1 MSKRVP
7 QLRKK
12 SPEERDH
19 DLDSLAV
26 ALNWDELAD
35 PGDADYLKAW
45 LAAEAEDGDGEI
57 VIDTPLGMTEDG
69 EA

>member
-1 MSKRVP
+1 
-7 QLRKK
+7 
-12 SPEERDH
+12 
-19 DLDSLAV
+19 V